1 MCYEW
6 VGNMNAVLCAGLGYL
21 LGMINPAY
29 IFGKL
34 HGLDV
39 RKIGSGNAGATNA
52 TMIMG
57 KKTGFLCMLI
67 DVFKAFA
74 AYKTAV
80 RLFPMLTFA
89 GVLAGTACV
98 LGHIF
103 PAWMHF
109 SGGKGLACMLGMML
123 AHNWKVFIALLIAEI
138 LLVLALG
145 YICMMALTLS
155 MLFPAVYVIGTGD
168 IIGCCVLALLIPVV
182 VYKHMPNIRRI
193 FKGKE
198 MRISWLWNAEAE
210 EARIEKNYSAQEWKK
225 LYKKVN
231 P

>member
-1 MCYEW
+1 MNSEW
-6 VGNMNAVLCAGLGYL
+6 MMNMNVMLCAGMGYL

-29 IFGKL
+29 IFGRF

-39 RKIGSGNAGATNA
+39 RKVGSKNAGATNA

-67 DVFKAFA
+67 DVFKAFT
-74 AYKTAV
+74 AYKAAV

-89 GVLAGTACV
+89 GILAGVACI

-123 AHNWKVFIALLIAEI
+123 AHNWKVFITLLIAEI

-210 EARIEKNYSAQEWKK
+210 EARIEKNYSAQE
-225 LYKKVN
+225 
-231 P
+231 

>member
-1 MCYEW
+1 MS
-6 VGNMNAVLCAGLGYL
+6 VFLCAAMGYL

-29 IFGKL
+29 IFGRL

-39 RKIGSGNAGATNA
+39 RRYGSKNAGATNA

-57 KKTGFLCMLI
+57 KKTGLACMFI
-67 DVFKAFA
+67 DVFKAFT

-80 RLFPMLTFA
+80 RLFPMLAFA

-109 SGGKGLACMLGMML
+109 SGGKGLACMLGMVL
-123 AHNWKVFIALLIAEI
+123 AHNWRIFVALFIAEV
-138 LLVLALG
+138 LLVLAAG
-145 YICMMALTLS
+145 YICLMALSLS
-155 MLFPAVYVIGTGD
+155 VLFPIAYVLSSGDWIGFA
-168 IIGCCVLALLIPVV
+168 VLAALIPVV
-182 VYKHMPNIRRI
+182 VYKHLPNIRRI
-193 FKGKE
+193 ISGGE
-198 MRISWLWNAEAE
+198 MRVSWLWNTQE
-210 EARIEKNYSAQEWKK
+210 EEERIQKHYSDQEWKS

-231 P
+231 R

>member
-1 MCYEW
+1 MNSEW
-6 VGNMNAVLCAGLGYL
+6 MMNMNVMLCAGMGYL
-21 LGMINPAY
+21 LGLINPAY
-29 IFGKL
+29 IFGRF

-39 RKIGSGNAGATNA
+39 RKVGSKNAGATNA

-67 DVFKAFA
+67 DVFKAFT
-74 AYKTAV
+74 AYKAAV

-89 GVLAGTACV
+89 GILAGVACI

-123 AHNWKVFIALLIAEI
+123 AHDWKLFLALFIAAVV
-138 LLVLALG
+138 LVLMAG
-145 YICMMALTLS
+145 YICLMALTLS
-155 MLFPAVYVIGTGD
+155 VAFPAVYVMTTCDLIGFA
-168 IIGCCVLALLIPVV
+168 ILLLLIPVV
-182 VYKHMPNIRRI
+182 VYKHLPNIRRI
-193 FKGKE
+193 IEGGE
-198 MRISWLWNAEAE
+198 MRVSWLWNAKAE
-210 EARIEKNYSAQEWKK
+210 EARVKKHFSSEEWNS

-231 P
+231 R

>member
-1 MCYEW
+1 MD
-6 VGNMNAVLCAGLGYL
+6 VNVMLCAAMGYL

-29 IFGKL
+29 IFGRL

-39 RKIGSGNAGATNA
+39 RKVGSKNAGATNA

-57 KKTGFLCMLI
+57 KKTGLLCMFI

-74 AYKTAV
+74 AYKAAA

-89 GVLAGTACV
+89 GILAGVTCV

-123 AHNWKVFIALLIAEI
+123 AHDWKIFLALFIAEVLFVLLA
-138 LLVLALG
+138 G
-145 YICMMALTLS
+145 YICLMSLTMS
-155 MLFPAVYVIGTGD
+155 VVFPVVYVLTCGDLIGFF
-168 IIGCCVLALLIPVV
+168 ILALLIPVV
-182 VYKHMPNIRRI
+182 FYKHLPNIHRI
-193 FKGKE
+193 REGAE
-198 MRISWLWNAEAE
+198 LRVSWLWNTQAE
-210 EARIEKNYSAQEWKK
+210 EVRVERHFSSEEWNS

-231 P
+231 Q

>member
-1 MCYEW
+1 MGKS
-6 VGNMNAVLCAGLGYL
+6 VFLCAAMGYL

-29 IFGKL
+29 IFGRL

-39 RKIGSGNAGATNA
+39 RRIGSRNAGATNA

-74 AYKTAV
+74 AYRTAV

-89 GVLAGTACV
+89 GVLAGVACV
-98 LGHIF
+98 LGHVF

-123 AHNWKVFIALLIAEI
+123 AHNWKLFIALLIAEI
-138 LLVLALG
+138 LFVLAVG
-145 YICMMALTLS
+145 YICMMALSLS
-155 MLFPAVYVIGTGD
+155 VIFPAAYVIGTGD
-168 IIGCCVLALLIPVV
+168 MIGFCLLALLIPVV
-182 VYKHMPNIRRI
+182 VYKHLPNVRRI
-193 FKGKE
+193 FEGKE
-198 MRISWLWNAEAE
+198 MRVSWLWNAKAE
-210 EARIEKNYSAQEWKK
+210 EARIVGKYSSQEWKS